1 MRKRNH
7 IIPLHLNKKEL
18 AHLETQVKQSGLPR
32 EEFLRTLIM
41 GAELRAKPCD
51 HHADLLHK
59 VAGLCNNANQLAKV
73 ANTYGEA
80 SQQSVEEMTDTRPS
94 GLERSKGELVTN
106 LRLDAI
112 CAHSQDMNSS
122 KLPAPK
128 TQKGENRYR
137 IYQRYPRPP
146 P

>member
-41 GAELRAKPCD
+41 GAELRAKHCN

-80 SQQSVEEMTDTRPS
+80 SQQSVEEMTVIVRQVWK
-94 GLERSKGELVTN
+94 EVK
-106 LRLDAI
+106 
-112 CAHSQDMNSS
+112 
-122 KLPAPK
+122 
-128 TQKGENRYR
+128 ENW
-137 IYQRYPRPP
+137 
-146 P
+146 

>member
-41 GAELRAKPCD
+41 GAELRAKPCN

-59 VAGLCNNANQLAKV
+59 VAGLCNNAKQLVKV
-73 ANTYGEA
+73 ANLSVEA
-80 SQQSVEEMTDTRPS
+80 SHQSVEEMT
-94 GLERSKGELVTN
+94 VTVPPVWT
-106 LRLDAI
+106 AV
-112 CAHSQDMNSS
+112 
-122 KLPAPK
+122 K
-128 TQKGENRYR
+128 ENC
-137 IYQRYPRPP
+137 
-146 P
+146 